1 MDWPLSR
8 HVERQ
13 AKRLSDMIE
22 RTDADPSR
30 LVRLRQGDAYVEAHT
45 KCIECRQAAR
55 CLNWLSGPKRVGERP
70 DFCPNAELLESI
82 KRGF

>member
-1 MDWPLSR
+1 MDWPISR

-13 AKRLSDMIE
+13 ARRLNDMIE

-45 KCIECRQAAR
+45 KCIECRHATR
-55 CLNWLSGPKRVGERP
+55 CLNWLATPKCVGERP
-70 DFCPNAELLESI
+70 DFCPNAALLESV
-82 KRGF
+82 KRRL